1 VALKLLLDTH
11 SLIWA
16 LDAPERLSATVR
28 DAFDRASVTVFVSAA
43 SIWEIAIKVALGRL
57 RFPLAELPRALADAA
72 FKELPVRI
80 ADGLEMAQLPLVHRD
95 PFDRLLIAQ
104 ARQEGM
110 TLVTCDAAIR
120 RYPVAT
126 LWD

>member
-1 VALKLLLDTH
+1 MTLRLLLDTH

-16 LDAPERLSATVR
+16 LDTPERLPATVR
-28 DAFDRASVTVFVSAA
+28 TTFDRPDVAVFVSAA
-43 SIWEIAIKVALGRL
+43 STWEIAIKTALGRL

-72 FKELPVRI
+72 FEELPVRI
-80 ADGLEMAQLPLVHRD
+80 GHGLEMAGLPLLHRD

-104 ARQEGM
+104 ARYEHL
-110 TLVTCDAAIR
+110 TLVTCDVAIR
-120 RYPVAT
+120 RYPVGT